1 MINYEY
7 LLIKRAGNED
17 GLIYD
22 KRVFNNSKD
31 AREDFRK
38 GDILLKCKN
47 ESIYYGDNYQ
57 GWSVED
63 KDVIKKY
70 EK

>member
-1 MINYEY
+1 MEYEY
-7 LLIKRAGNED
+7 LLIKRNGNKD

-22 KRVFNNSKD
+22 KRVFNNSKE

-47 ESIYYGDNYQ
+47 ESIYYDDNFN
-57 GWSVED
+57 GWSVD
-63 KDVIKKY
+63 NKDVVRKY

>member
-7 LLIKRAGNED
+7 LLIKRAGNKD

-22 KRVFNNSKD
+22 KRVFNNSKE
-31 AREDFRK
+31 AREDFKK
-38 GDILLKCKN
+38 GDILLKCKK
-47 ESIYYGDNYQ
+47 ESIYYGDNFN
-57 GWSVED
+57 GWIVDE

>member
-47 ESIYYGDNYQ
+47 DSIYYGDNYQ

>member
-1 MINYEY
+1 MYEY
-7 LLIKRAGNED
+7 LLIKKNKD

-22 KRVFNNSKD
+22 KRVFNNSKE
-31 AREDFRK
+31 ARKDFRK

-47 ESIYYGDNYQ
+47 NSIYYGDNWE
-57 GWSVED
+57 GWSVEN
-63 KDVIKKY
+63 KDVVRKY

>member
-1 MINYEY
+1 MTNYEY
-7 LLIKRAGNED
+7 LLIKRAGNND

-22 KRVFNNSKD
+22 KKVFNNSKE
-31 AREDFRK
+31 AREDFKK

-47 ESIYYGDNYQ
+47 ESIYYGDNFK
-57 GWSVED
+57 GWSVDE

>member
-7 LLIKRAGNED
+7 LLIKRAGNKD

-47 ESIYYGDNYQ
+47 ESIYYGDNWE
-57 GWSVED
+57 GWSVAD
-63 KDVIKKY
+63 KDVIKRY

>member
-47 ESIYYGDNYQ
+47 DSIYYGDNWE

>member
-7 LLIKRAGNED
+7 LLIKRAGNKD

-22 KRVFNNSKD
+22 QRVFNNSKE
-31 AREDFRK
+31 AREDFKK

-47 ESIYYGDNYQ
+47 ESIYYGDNFN
-57 GWSVED
+57 GWIVDE

>member
-7 LLIKRAGNED
+7 LLIKRAGNKD
-17 GLIYD
+17 CLIYD

-31 AREDFRK
+31 ARADFRK
-38 GDILLKCKN
+38 GDTLLKCKSG
-47 ESIYYGDNYQ
+47 SIFYGDNWE
-57 GWSVED
+57 GWRVES

>member
-1 MINYEY
+1 MTNYEY

-47 ESIYYGDNYQ
+47 DSIYYGDNWE

>member
-1 MINYEY
+1 MTNYEY

-47 ESIYYGDNYQ
+47 DSIYYGDNYQ

>member
-1 MINYEY
+1 MTNYDY

-47 ESIYYGDNYQ
+47 DSIYYGDNWE